1 MGWHLLTQS
10 FPPSTGWKHHP
21 AAAED
26 CQEDGARGG
35 VEQDPG
41 GPEGHCGSAP
51 AARRQGQSSSEGGE
65 VVEEVFFFCHS
76 DSLAQ
81 KEQDGKTTEQPL
93 LTSVGGKIKRIWAC
107 LVAAEIRD
115 EKNPKLLLWDF
126 VEETVLH

>member
-1 MGWHLLTQS
+1 MGWHLLTQLHPLS
-10 FPPSTGWKHHP
+10 AGRKHHP

-26 CQEDGARGG
+26 RQEDGARGG

-65 VVEEVFFFCHS
+65 EQEEEKEEVVFSFCHS

-81 KEQDGKTTEQPL
+81 KEREEKKTQSNRCL
-93 LTSVGGKIKRIWAC
+93 QVSV
-107 LVAAEIRD
+107 
-115 EKNPKLLLWDF
+115 EK
-126 VEETVLH
+126 